1 MKYRELLER
10 YKKGLA
16 SEEEKLYIEQDIE
29 KYRAIEDYL
38 SDIADKEFINLVEM
52 PELEKGTEE
61 TARIKK
67 SVNKRLRK
75 VVFSSVAAVILL
87 IFMIFFVI
95 SPFVDSLYYNPAK
108 VSVGNNY
115 HDIDFDMKAITE
127 LNMPEYA
134 PSTVYVEKKGFGIYD
149 LNYSYRNIF
158 TDEVYKADSIIRR
171 GEIYSADIGLFQDG
185 NMFLDIKHPIREQKY
200 IYEQKERVLEH
211 IEQLNPSSYV
221 SAGIT
226 FHNDLTMEELSGLEK
241 MYPNIEFVWA
251 GIRTDLPEN
260 TAMDLIGIHL
270 RTGSMLVDDKVE
282 EKYRA
287 FNILEWL
294 VNPVGSDN
302 GSVSIEAQAY
312 ALHYKSLLE
321 YVLDREKAVNAI
333 ERKSWKY
340 EFYQSALNYAKEYGV
355 KTYGVLVFAE
365 AKDLVELVENEQIK
379 LIELGNAMV
388 SKRNIK

>member
-171 GEIYSADIGLFQDG
+171 GEIYSVDIGLYKDS

-200 IYEQKERVLEH
+200 IDEQKERVLKH
-211 IEQLNPSSYV
+211 IKLLNPVSYV

-226 FHNDLTMEELSGLEK
+226 FSNDLTMEELCGLEK

-251 GIRTDLPEN
+251 GIRTGSPEN

-270 RTGSMLVDDKVE
+270 RTGSMLVDVKVE

-321 YVLDREKAVNAI
+321 YVLDRQKAVNAI